1 MKFLEVNSYLLF
13 ITTLFTPDNI
23 AIISG
28 VMSITLSLSG
38 ILINIYKIKPTNKN
52 NEKDI

>member
-13 ITTLFTPDNI
+13 ITSLFTPDNI

-28 VMSITLSLSG
+28 VMSISLSLSG
-38 ILINIYKIKPTNKN
+38 ILINIYKIKQTNKN